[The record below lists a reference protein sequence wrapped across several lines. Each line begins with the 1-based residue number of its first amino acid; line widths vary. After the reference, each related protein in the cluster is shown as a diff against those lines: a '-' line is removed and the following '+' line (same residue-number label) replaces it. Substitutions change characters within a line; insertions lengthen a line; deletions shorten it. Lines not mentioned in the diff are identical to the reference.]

1 MDYKQVG
8 LKAGLEIHFQ
18 LDLKKKLFCNCS
30 AAMSQKN
37 PLFVV
42 ERKLRPVPS
51 ELGKVDVAA
60 QFEFLRDR
68 TFLYQVFKDET
79 CGVELDEEPPHPVNQ
94 EALLVALQ
102 VALLFNCSVPNE
114 IHVMRKTVID
124 GSNTTGFQRT
134 MIVGRN
140 GYLNYKGVK
149 IPITYVSLE
158 EDAAAKVSEENG
170 KVLYRLN
177 RLGIPLVEVD
187 TGIIEGLSPKE
198 IEEVAWRIGLIVHST
213 RKVKKAIG
221 AIRQDVN
228 VSVARGARVEIKGIQ
243 SLGLIS
249 RTVEVEVERQL
260 DLIRKGKKVEPETR
274 SAKQDGTT
282 EFMRPLPGE
291 NRMYPE
297 TDIPPIRT
305 EELLKVVKKTLPE
318 SIEKK
323 LERFRKRYRLSE
335 ELISGLLKS
344 EYFFTFE
351 DFMKKLKLEPRVVAN
366 VLANLLKDLR
376 RRGLEVGGEKVF
388 EVLKALEEKRI
399 AKESVAD
406 ILEYL
411 AKNYQSNVEDAIKKL
426 NLSLLPEEEIEKIV
440 KNVVESGV
448 KDFDSVMKA
457 VMSKVRGR
465 IEVQTV
471 VKIVKRLIGENK
483 NKFI

>member
-1 MDYKQVG
+1 MEKVS

-18 LDLKKKLFCNCS
+18 LDVKKKLFCNCS
-30 AAMSQKN
+30 AAMTQKN
-37 PLFVV
+37 PLLVV

-51 ELGKVDVAA
+51 ELGEVDVAA

-68 TFLYQVFKDET
+68 TFLYQVFKDEV

-102 VALLFNCSVPNE
+102 VALLFNCSVPEE

-134 MIVGRN
+134 MIVGKD

-158 EDAAAKVSEENG
+158 EDAAAKVEEKEG
-170 KVLYRLN
+170 KVVYRLN
-177 RLGIPLVEVD
+177 RLGVPLVEVD
-187 TGIIEGLSPKE
+187 TGIIEGFSPKE
-198 IEEVAWRIGLIVHST
+198 IEEIAYTIGLVVRST
-213 RKVKKAIG
+213 RKIKRAIG

-228 VSVARGARVEIKGIQ
+228 VSVPGGARVEIKGVQ

-249 RTVEVEVERQL
+249 RTIELEVERQL
-260 DLIRKGKKVEPETR
+260 NLLKRKEKVEPETR
-274 SAKQDGTT
+274 CAKPDGTT

-297 TDIPPIRT
+297 TDIPPILT
-305 EELLKVVKKTLPE
+305 KELLKIASKTLPE
-318 SIEKK
+318 SIDKK
-323 LERFRKRYRLSE
+323 LERFRKAYKLSE

-344 EYFFTFE
+344 DFFFTFE
-351 DFMKKLKLEPRVVAN
+351 DFVKKLKLEPKLVAN

-376 RRGLEVGGEKVF
+376 RRGLEVEEGKVF

-399 AKESVAD
+399 TKESVAE
-406 ILEYL
+406 ILAYL
-411 AKNYQSNVEDAIKKL
+411 AKNPEKSVEDAVKDL
-426 NLSLLPEEEIEKIV
+426 NLQLLPEEEIERIV
-440 KNVVESGV
+440 KDVIESGTKNFDFVV
-448 KDFDSVMKA
+448 KATMSRVRGKADVQAVMK
-457 VMSKVRGR
+457 
-465 IEVQTV
+465 I
-471 VKIVKRLIGENK
+471 IKRLIGGNEN
-483 NKFI
+483 